1 IPSFSRTFCGSC
13 NRLRISAT
21 GDVITCLYAKASA
34 NLRDIMRADD
44 VEENIKLEIL
54 KAVGSRAKTG
64 FEAQEKYK
72 DVFSNSMT
80 SIGG

>member
-1 IPSFSRTFCGSC
+1 
-13 NRLRISAT
+13 
-21 GDVITCLYAKASA
+21 
-34 NLRDIMRADD
+34 MRADD
-44 VEENIKLEIL
+44 MEENIRKEIL

>member
-1 IPSFSRTFCGSC
+1 
-13 NRLRISAT
+13 LR
-21 GDVITCLYAKASA
+21 GA
-34 NLRDIMRADD
+34 NS
-44 VEENIKLEIL
+44 EERIKDEIL

>member
-1 IPSFSRTFCGSC
+1 
-13 NRLRISAT
+13 
-21 GDVITCLYAKASA
+21 
-34 NLRDIMRADD
+34 
-44 VEENIKLEIL
+44 NIKKEIL

-64 FEAQEKYK
+64 FEAQEKYA

>member
-1 IPSFSRTFCGSC
+1 
-13 NRLRISAT
+13 
-21 GDVITCLYAKASA
+21 
-34 NLRDIMRADD
+34 MRGDD
-44 VEENIKLEIL
+44 VTENIKEQIL